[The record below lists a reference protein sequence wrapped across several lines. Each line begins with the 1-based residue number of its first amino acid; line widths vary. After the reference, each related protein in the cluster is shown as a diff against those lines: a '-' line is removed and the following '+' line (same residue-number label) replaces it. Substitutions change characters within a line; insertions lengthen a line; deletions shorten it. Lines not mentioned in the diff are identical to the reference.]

1 MMAEVMTLS
10 GDYGFQSTRLT
21 PEESVT
27 IDASDANWI
36 VANIGAQTNRYPV
49 IVEGGTDVSIVGGT
63 VEGRVP
69 MDIDWTNAYV
79 NSAALFL
86 QNPDDVLVQDWSI
99 SRAWDGIRIRGDEDA
114 SFALDGVRLSHIRDD
129 AIENDNGVS
138 GTISNSFFDGVFVGL
153 STGEANMPD
162 RTDNV
167 VKFDNVIVRMEES
180 LYKGRVTHQSP
191 FKTFEN
197 SPQME
202 IHNSIFAIEDPNHAG
217 QARLGTAWNKTISSS
232 NNYYLNLSDTPFP
245 RSYPLPG
252 EGFTILQGQ
261 EARDFYAKAA
271 AEWENEDS
279 DDDAD
284 GGTPGGARDSVSQQ
298 QVIKPTGNQ
307 PEQNDQESRNESARE
322 DEDSGEDDDSPGGFF
337 GIIARIL
344 QAIFGGGGD
353 SDDDVRE
360 ADAGE
365 LVTTRNSV
373 AEDDLSSIMLPPGDD
388 TSSAGYYDDSEDD
401 GLVFA

>member
-1 MMAEVMTLS
+1 MAEMMTLS

-27 IDASDANWI
+27 IDANDAKWI
-36 VANIGAQTNRYPV
+36 VANIGSQTNLYPV
-49 IVEGGTDVSIVGGT
+49 IVEGGTDVSLIGGT

-69 MDIDWTNAYV
+69 LDLDWQDAYV

-86 QNPDDVLVQDWSI
+86 RNPDDVLVQDWSI

-114 SFALDGVRLSHIRDD
+114 SFSLDGVYLSDIRDD
-129 AIENDNGVS
+129 AIENDSGVS
-138 GTISNSFFDGVFVGL
+138 GSITDSFFDGVFVGL
-153 STGEANMPD
+153 STGDANMGD
-162 RTDNV
+162 HRDNLVSLDNV
-167 VKFDNVIVRMEES
+167 LVRMES
-180 LYKGRVTHQSP
+180 YLYRGRVTHQSP
-191 FKTFEN
+191 FKVFEN

-217 QARLGTAWNKTISSS
+217 QARLATAWNKTVSSS

-245 RSYPLPG
+245 RGYPLPR

-271 AEWENEDS
+271 AEWGNDDS
-279 DDDAD
+279 DDGSD
-284 GGTPGGARDSVSQQ
+284 GGLPGEIRESISKQQ
-298 QVIKPTGNQ
+298 SLPSGDNQ
-307 PEQNDQESRNESARE
+307 ADQNDQESRSDSARE
-322 DEDSGEDDDSPGGFF
+322 DEDADEDDDGPGGFF

-344 QAIFGGGGD
+344 QAIFGGGGS
-353 SDDDVRE
+353 SDDDVHE

-365 LVTTRNSV
+365 LATARDPVTE
-373 AEDDLSSIMLPPGDD
+373 EDISGLMLPPGSD
-388 TSSAGYYDDSEDD
+388 TSSLADYDDLEDD
-401 GLVFA
+401 GLAFA

>member
-1 MMAEVMTLS
+1 MAEMMTLS

-27 IDASDANWI
+27 IDANDAKWI
-36 VANIGAQTNRYPV
+36 VANIGSQTNLYPV
-49 IVEGGTDVSIVGGT
+49 IVEGGTDVSLIGGT

-69 MDIDWTNAYV
+69 LDLDWQDAYV

-86 QNPDDVLVQDWSI
+86 RNPDDVLVQDWSI

-114 SFALDGVRLSHIRDD
+114 SFSLDGVYLSDIRDD
-129 AIENDNGVS
+129 AIENDSGVS
-138 GTISNSFFDGVFVGL
+138 GSITDSFFDGVFVGL
-153 STGEANMPD
+153 STGDANMGD
-162 RTDNV
+162 HRDNLVSLDNV
-167 VKFDNVIVRMEES
+167 LVRMES
-180 LYKGRVTHQSP
+180 YLYRGRVTHQSP
-191 FKTFEN
+191 FKVFEN

-217 QARLGTAWNKTISSS
+217 QARLATAWNKTVSSS

-245 RSYPLPG
+245 RGYPLPR

-271 AEWENEDS
+271 AEWGNDDS
-279 DDDAD
+279 DDGSD
-284 GGTPGGARDSVSQQ
+284 GGLPGEIRESISKQQ
-298 QVIKPTGNQ
+298 SLPSGDNQ
-307 PEQNDQESRNESARE
+307 ADQNDQESRSDSARE
-322 DEDSGEDDDSPGGFF
+322 DEDADEDDDGPGGFF

-344 QAIFGGGGD
+344 QAIFGGGGS
-353 SDDDVRE
+353 SDDDVHD

-365 LVTTRNSV
+365 LATARDPVTE
-373 AEDDLSSIMLPPGDD
+373 EDISGLMLPPGSD
-388 TSSAGYYDDSEDD
+388 TSSLADYDDLEDD
-401 GLVFA
+401 GLAFA